1 MTFLYIFTDNLCV
14 NRGQHT
20 SHTCTHSDI
29 DTSFIMKTT
38 HVILGVIIVV
48 PVFIYLVYK
57 NTDIMSGPTQQREP
71 LMVPVP
77 IKMNPKVNNTN
88 CIDNTF
94 RSVYSYQSKW
104 DVNTHVCNGCYDFI
118 KTRLK
123 TSYGD
128 IPIYVYTPK
137 EDKFVSSRIIQAG
150 LFEAPKI
157 HQLLT
162 YLRSDPSLN
171 FIDIGANLGVFT
183 LNVAKFGRKVLA
195 VEALNKNVQHL
206 CLSVRDGHLQ
216 NNIKII
222 HNALSDKPGVTVNL
236 GVDVNNMGGT
246 FVDVEAE
253 NTKKV
258 KKFWHL
264 EIGGTYGSVNTFTL
278 DNLLELKEIKDF
290 KNVIIKI
297 DIEGFEYRAL
307 IGGQKFFD
315 SVNIKAVFMEWVFHK
330 NATSGKG
337 IIEFMMKRNFV
348 PYLENGSR
356 QIDPSKSASWDWNVL
371 WLKKK

>member
-1 MTFLYIFTDNLCV
+1 
-14 NRGQHT
+14 
-20 SHTCTHSDI
+20 
-29 DTSFIMKTT
+29 MKTI
-38 HVILGVIIVV
+38 HVILSVVMVV
-48 PVFIYLVYK
+48 PIFIYLIYR
-57 NTDIMSGPTQQREP
+57 NTEKISATVQQIEP
-71 LMVPVP
+71 LIVPEP
-77 IKMNPKVNNTN
+77 MKMKTKVNNAS

-94 RSVYSYQSKW
+94 RSVYSYQTKW
-104 DVNTHVCNGCYDFI
+104 KINTDVCNGCFNFV

-123 TSYGD
+123 TSKGV
-128 IPIYVYTPK
+128 IPIHVYTPK
-137 EDKFVSSRIIQAG
+137 EDKFVSSRIIQYG

-157 HQLLT
+157 DLLLK
-162 YLRSDPSLN
+162 YLKSDPSLN

-206 CLSVRDGHLQ
+206 CLSVRDGKLQ

-222 HNALSDKPGVTVNL
+222 HNALSDKSGVTVNL

-246 FVDVEAE
+246 FVDDEAE

-258 KKFWHL
+258 KQYWHL

-278 DNLLELKEIKDF
+278 DNLLDLEEMKDF

-297 DIEGFEYRAL
+297 DIEGFEYKAL

-315 SVNIKAVFMEWVFHK
+315 SINIKAVFMEWVFHK
-330 NATSGKG
+330 GTSSGKK
-337 IIEFMMKRNFV
+337 IIDFMIKRNFI
-348 PYLENGSR
+348 PYLENGAKEL
-356 QIDPSKSASWDWNVL
+356 DPSKSEAWDWNVL
-371 WLKKK
+371 WLRKV